1 MAEVGLIAS
10 LVSIAGAAVQLT
22 RTLYAFGSTTSA
34 AREHVDHIAKNV
46 PFYSDVLKL
55 LVGQFDNDRPIL
67 LCPITSLLAYLSF
80 HTIKHHK
87 ASTFHSLVRIREAPD
102 ERNSRSGETQH
113 PFTGSD
119 PTMALMIAIETSTT
133 GVAKGC
139 WAGNLV
145 TASVIAAISRSR
157 E

>member
-46 PFYSDVLKL
+46 SFYSGVLEL
-55 LVGQFDNDRPIL
+55 LVEQFGNDRPIL
-67 LCPITSLLAYLSF
+67 LHPITSLSAYLSF

-87 ASTFHSLVRIREAPD
+87 TSTFSSTGRLSSYREAPH

-113 PFTGSD
+113 PFIGSD
-119 PTMALMIAIETSTT
+119 LTMALMIAIETPTT
-133 GVAKGC
+133 GVAKGY
-139 WAGNLV
+139 
-145 TASVIAAISRSR
+145 
-157 E
+157 